1 MSRKRILISPNSFK
15 ECADSV
21 TIAELI
27 KYYLS
32 DLKDSELIVR
42 PISDGGDGFL
52 NVCRFYFEG
61 EIRKYKISTAF
72 DDSRFEC
79 PVLYCS
85 KNQEIYIESAEVLGL
100 KVVPMHL
107 RNPLKLSSKGLG
119 ELLLKITE
127 EVEQGKINVTKVF
140 LGIGGTATIDMGMGM
155 MSKLGLIIYDSSNK
169 ILNVIPENFTI
180 VSRIEYKPM
189 IFPFK
194 IIPILDVKNSLLG
207 NDSGIVVFGEQKG
220 ANEDMILQLIKGFD
234 NLLNL
239 FRNNKLTVN
248 TESLSGAGGG
258 TPAALQIF
266 FSSDILQSENL
277 LNRNFCFSK
286 FAGKIDYL
294 ITGEGAYDKQS
305 GFGKG
310 ANILVNLFER
320 NVRKIFL
327 ICGRIDNYTM
337 RELSRNVYPIQLQD
351 FFKNSD
357 ESIANYNLGLKLACE
372 RIKSEINF

>member
-127 EVEQGKINVTKVF
+127 EVEQGKS
-140 LGIGGTATIDMGMGM
+140 M
-155 MSKLGLIIYDSSNK
+155 
-169 ILNVIPENFTI
+169 
-180 VSRIEYKPM
+180 
-189 IFPFK
+189 
-194 IIPILDVKNSLLG
+194 
-207 NDSGIVVFGEQKG
+207 
-220 ANEDMILQLIKGFD
+220 
-234 NLLNL
+234 
-239 FRNNKLTVN
+239 
-248 TESLSGAGGG
+248 
-258 TPAALQIF
+258 
-266 FSSDILQSENL
+266 
-277 LNRNFCFSK
+277 
-286 FAGKIDYL
+286 
-294 ITGEGAYDKQS
+294 
-305 GFGKG
+305 
-310 ANILVNLFER
+310 
-320 NVRKIFL
+320 
-327 ICGRIDNYTM
+327 
-337 RELSRNVYPIQLQD
+337 
-351 FFKNSD
+351 
-357 ESIANYNLGLKLACE
+357 
-372 RIKSEINF
+372 